1 MTPTNDWLPFSEFC
15 DRLKSDK
22 AYIGDDGHI
31 YRKDGRPLSRLSR
44 NGYYTVRKMY
54 DGHVYCFMEHR
65 VVWYFVHGSL
75 DSTKVINHKDF
86 DRGNNHIENLELI
99 SQKENTKYSRK
110 NNRYPSNAGCANG
123 RAALTEKEVQAI
135 RYLAEHGWKQ
145 NVLAEMFGAKNPNLI
160 SRVVSGA
167 RYGNVENA
175 SSILAIYPT
184 IVMKTTSTNRL
195 STSNLGMKG
204 SLKVKISE
212 PSVELINAPDYKTLL
227 TTIEAAGRTCYKSED
242 KITDGSA
249 EKFVRGII
257 KRGHEAVIE
266 HGSLTVRFICDRGVS
281 HEIVRHRLAA
291 FCQESTRYCN
301 YGKEGFG
308 GEITVIRP
316 STFAKTDSTYH
327 IWKRS
332 CEHAEVAYFDLLNEG
347 CTPQEA
353 RSVLPNSLKTE
364 VVMTADLREWRHF
377 CRMRCPVAAHPD
389 MRVVANMLLTLL
401 KQTYPVFFEDIE
413 V

>member
-1 MTPTNDWLPFSEFC
+1 
-15 DRLKSDK
+15 
-22 AYIGDDGHI
+22 
-31 YRKDGRPLSRLSR
+31 
-44 NGYYTVRKMY
+44 
-54 DGHVYCFMEHR
+54 
-65 VVWYFVHGSL
+65 
-75 DSTKVINHKDF
+75 
-86 DRGNNHIENLELI
+86 
-99 SQKENTKYSRK
+99 
-110 NNRYPSNAGCANG
+110 
-123 RAALTEKEVQAI
+123 
-135 RYLAEHGWKQ
+135 
-145 NVLAEMFGAKNPNLI
+145 
-160 SRVVSGA
+160 
-167 RYGNVENA
+167 
-175 SSILAIYPT
+175 
-184 IVMKTTSTNRL
+184 MK
-195 STSNLGMKG
+195 
-204 SLKVKISE
+204 IIE
-212 PSVELINAPDYKTLL
+212 PSVELINAPNYKTLL

-327 IWKRS
+327 IWKRA
-332 CEHAEVAYFDLLNEG
+332 CEHA
-347 CTPQEA
+347 
-353 RSVLPNSLKTE
+353 VLPNSLKTE